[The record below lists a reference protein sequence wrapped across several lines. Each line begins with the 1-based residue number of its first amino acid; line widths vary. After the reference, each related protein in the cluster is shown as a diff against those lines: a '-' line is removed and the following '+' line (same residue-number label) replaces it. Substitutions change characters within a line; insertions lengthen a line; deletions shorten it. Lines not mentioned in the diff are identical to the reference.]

1 MSPRPKRP
9 TSIINLNTAEGAR
22 AAHRPYRARTPVL
35 ALDFGTTSVLVTTST
50 TNRITAADV
59 AFARQLAE
67 QAAGFA
73 LAVERMFRGLP
84 NVGEMR
90 EVAAR

>member
-1 MSPRPKRP
+1 MTTRPKRP
-9 TSIINLNTAEGAR
+9 TSIINLNTADGAR
-22 AAHRPYRARTPVL
+22 VAHHPYRARTPVL

-67 QAAGFA
+67 QASRFA

-84 NVGEMR
+84 NTR
-90 EVAAR
+90 EGSGR